1 MKKPLGTKTL
11 MAMVD
16 LHLPLWGGGGP
27 KVSFGTSMGANNENG
42 EVTEAAPTSLTVRR
56 KIR

>member
-1 MKKPLGTKTL
+1 

-16 LHLPLWGGGGP
+16 LHLPLWGRSP
-27 KVSFGTSMGANNENG
+27 KVSFGTSMGADNENG
-42 EVTEAAPTSLTVRR
+42 KVTEAAPTSLTVRR